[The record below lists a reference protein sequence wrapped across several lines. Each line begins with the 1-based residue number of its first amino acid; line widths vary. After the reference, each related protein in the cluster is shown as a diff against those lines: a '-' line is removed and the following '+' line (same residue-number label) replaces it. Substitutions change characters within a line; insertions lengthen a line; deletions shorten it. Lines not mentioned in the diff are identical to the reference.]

1 MVIQSVTLLT
11 VIKSKKIKMKELL
24 QQYAAYN
31 IWATKQLVER
41 ITKLSNEEITREI
54 ASSFPS
60 LYKTVQHMWLAEE
73 AWWQRLKLAEKLD
86 LQSEIFSGNF
96 SELTVN
102 LAKQSQQWSEWV
114 NAATENQLSHVF
126 AYIRN
131 KEQIKMSV
139 YQMLQHVFNHASYH
153 RGQLVTILRQLGA
166 DKIPATD
173 FSAFCRL
180 K

>member
-1 MVIQSVTLLT
+1 
-11 VIKSKKIKMKELL
+11 MKELL

-31 IWATKQLVER
+31 VWASKTLFER
-41 ITKLSNEEITREI
+41 ISKLSEEEINKEI

-73 AWWQRLKLAEKLD
+73 VWWQRLKLVENIE
-86 LQSEIFSGNF
+86 LQSEKFPGTFN
-96 SELTVN
+96 ELTAN
-102 LAKQSQQWSEWV
+102 LAKQSQQWVDWI
-114 NAATENQLSHVF
+114 NTATETQLAHVF
-126 AYIRN
+126 AYVRN
-131 KEQIKMSV
+131 KEQQKLPV
-139 YQMLQHVFNHASYH
+139 YQMLQHVFNHATYH

-173 FSAFCRL
+173 FSAFYRR

>member
-1 MVIQSVTLLT
+1 
-11 VIKSKKIKMKELL
+11 MKELL

-31 IWATKQLVER
+31 NWATKLLVER
-41 ITKLSNEEITREI
+41 INKLSDEEITREI

-60 LYKTVQHMWLAEE
+60 LYKTIQHMWLAEE
-73 AWWQRLKLAEKLD
+73 AWWQRLKLVEHLD
-86 LQSEIFSGNF
+86 LQSERFTGTF

-114 NAATENQLSHVF
+114 NAATDNQLSHVF

-131 KEQIKMSV
+131 KEQFKMPV

-166 DKIPATD
+166 EKIPATD